1 MRGKIKLFKAS
12 AGSGK
17 THNLTM
23 EYLRLLFTNDFA
35 YRHILAVTFTN
46 KATEEMKR
54 RIVEELFKRSAL
66 DPKSERILINIL
78 HDYSSFN
85 ISTIDRFFQQ
95 TMRAFAREIGK
106 NSSYSVELDSD
117 MVLFQATDQ
126 MMQDLGKEENEGLL
140 DWLLN
145 LSYESIEKGENWD
158 TRKGINALAGQLFKE
173 AYKLA
178 KKEAGESLTNR
189 SEIAGYRDM
198 LKTIV
203 SSFEDRL
210 RAYGKEGV
218 SIIKESGLTEE
229 DFSGGAKSW
238 AKKFG
243 KLAAGDT
250 DSPTKTFVEMYD
262 STEGWIS
269 KINLKKNPYLAALV
283 QKAHDNGLRDLIG
296 KIIDFEDER
305 ITYKTAQAIY
315 SNIYSLGILADI
327 EKFIRDYSKE
337 NGLVLLSE
345 TTELLNRIIDGSD
358 TPFIY
363 EKIGSRLDHF
373 MLDEFQD
380 TSVMQWQNFKPLIE
394 NSLASGNDNL
404 IVGDVKQSIYRWR
417 GSDWG
422 ILGKTIYD
430 DFDNGRIDEKGLN
443 DNWRSCSNIIDFNN
457 EFFPFAAEM
466 CDSIVGANSDMHE
479 NRISVKEIYSEV
491 LQNIPENRETKPGYI
506 ELKFFPKTGNDE
518 EKWKESA
525 LSQIQLKID
534 ALRAKGRKLR
544 DIAILVRTNTEGATV
559 AEDLISKGY
568 KVISGE
574 SLFLKSSQ
582 SVSTIV
588 SLLRYYNKP
597 DDSINNTIA
606 EFEGITL
613 ESNPRIARLPL
624 YEMCEE
630 LAGMLGEGVRTSES
644 VYILS
649 FLDLVLDFVKNK
661 RADISSFLDW
671 WDEKGFK
678 ASVAAP
684 EGQDA
689 IRIMTIHKSK
699 GLGIKSVII
708 PFLTC
713 SFKKSSG
720 DIMWC
725 KPLTEPFNA
734 MPLVPVKYSSE
745 LAKTIFAPEYEAEY
759 TRNII
764 DNLNIAYV
772 AFTRAR
778 EELIIFAEEYSGKT
792 ISSVSNILFEKFAP
806 LLNEENAF
814 VLGEL
819 TPEIEEETQFTGE
832 IQIPAFRSADAGE
845 RLRLSLKSGDF
856 FEKEKSARTK
866 GIIIH
871 DILSRIYS
879 MEDIVPS
886 VKEAVAA
893 GELSEAE
900 ESEVVAT
907 LARLIGSVSDRYWF
921 EGKNGVYN
929 ELEIIEPGGV
939 VSRPDR
945 VLIDEECVVIDF
957 KTGILRPRSHI
968 YQIESYTALLKQ
980 MGYTSVKGYIWY
992 LDENEIME
1000 VI

>member
-1 MRGKIKLFKAS
+1 
-12 AGSGK
+12 
-17 THNLTM
+17 
-23 EYLRLLFTNDFA
+23 
-35 YRHILAVTFTN
+35 
-46 KATEEMKR
+46 
-54 RIVEELFKRSAL
+54 
-66 DPKSERILINIL
+66 
-78 HDYSSFN
+78 
-85 ISTIDRFFQQ
+85 
-95 TMRAFAREIGK
+95 
-106 NSSYSVELDSD
+106 
-117 MVLFQATDQ
+117 
-126 MMQDLGKEENEGLL
+126 
-140 DWLLN
+140 
-145 LSYESIEKGENWD
+145 
-158 TRKGINALAGQLFKE
+158 
-173 AYKLA
+173 
-178 KKEAGESLTNR
+178 
-189 SEIAGYRDM
+189 
-198 LKTIV
+198 
-203 SSFEDRL
+203 
-210 RAYGKEGV
+210 
-218 SIIKESGLTEE
+218 
-229 DFSGGAKSW
+229 
-238 AKKFG
+238 
-243 KLAAGDT
+243 
-250 DSPTKTFVEMYD
+250 
-262 STEGWIS
+262 
-269 KINLKKNPYLAALV
+269 
-283 QKAHDNGLRDLIG
+283 
-296 KIIDFEDER
+296 
-305 ITYKTAQAIY
+305 
-315 SNIYSLGILADI
+315 
-327 EKFIRDYSKE
+327 
-337 NGLVLLSE
+337 
-345 TTELLNRIIDGSD
+345 
-358 TPFIY
+358 
-363 EKIGSRLDHF
+363 
-373 MLDEFQD
+373 
-380 TSVMQWQNFKPLIE
+380 
-394 NSLASGNDNL
+394 
-404 IVGDVKQSIYRWR
+404 
-417 GSDWG
+417 
-422 ILGKTIYD
+422 
-430 DFDNGRIDEKGLN
+430 
-443 DNWRSCSNIIDFNN
+443 
-457 EFFPFAAEM
+457 
-466 CDSIVGANSDMHE
+466 
-479 NRISVKEIYSEV
+479 
-491 LQNIPENRETKPGYI
+491 
-506 ELKFFPKTGNDE
+506 
-518 EKWKESA
+518 
-525 LSQIQLKID
+525 
-534 ALRAKGRKLR
+534 
-544 DIAILVRTNTEGATV
+544 
-559 AEDLISKGY
+559 
-568 KVISGE
+568 
-574 SLFLKSSQ
+574 
-582 SVSTIV
+582 
-588 SLLRYYNKP
+588 
-597 DDSINNTIA
+597 
-606 EFEGITL
+606 
-613 ESNPRIARLPL
+613 
-624 YEMCEE
+624 
-630 LAGMLGEGVRTSES
+630 
-644 VYILS
+644 
-649 FLDLVLDFVKNK
+649 DFVKNK

-725 KPLTEPFNA
+725 KPLTEPFNT

-778 EELIIFAEEYSGKT
+778 EELIVFAEEYSGKT

-806 LLNEENAF
+806 LLNEEKTF

-819 TPEIEEETQFTGE
+819 TPEVEEETQFTGE
-832 IQIPAFRSADAGE
+832 IQIPAFRSTDAGE

-945 VLIDEECVVIDF
+945 VLIGEECVVIDF